1 MANRVNLYLC
11 MSAKWRPFFPQH
23 NQTRHQRYRTERRF
37 ALIRGEIACSRECE
51 CGPATGRRSAQGVP
65 ERSLSRLG
73 EDPTYLRPQRAQA
86 GGQNKVSFE
95 IREAQTLQDV

>member
-1 MANRVNLYLC
+1 MKSRVVVNANV
-11 MSAKWRPFFPQH
+11 
-23 NQTRHQRYRTERRF
+23 
-37 ALIRGEIACSRECE
+37 ALRLS
-51 CGPATGRRSAQGVP
+51 RRSAQGVP